1 MYRSILL
8 QLCLGGSSDNEV
20 YIRPSE
26 DVTTTEVSLDTAER
40 RHLTLTRTSLSF
52 LPQEPSLLKS
62 TGVIR
67 QPKSFLRIHLTSL
80 LFEMMDTAALVTLL
94 ALVVAMAGVSQALHI
109 QGSLDKNDILPDSEE
124 NIVDHLLGLE
134 SENTDNSIDD
144 RLLTAVLRALLLGS
158 QRETRDSVLHQ
169 PQRFGRGSRDQVV
182 SDDQIHSR
190 DWEAAPGQIWSMAV
204 PQRFGKK

>member
-1 MYRSILL
+1 
-8 QLCLGGSSDNEV
+8 
-20 YIRPSE
+20 
-26 DVTTTEVSLDTAER
+26 
-40 RHLTLTRTSLSF
+40 
-52 LPQEPSLLKS
+52 
-62 TGVIR
+62 
-67 QPKSFLRIHLTSL
+67 
-80 LFEMMDTAALVTLL
+80 MDTAALVTLL

-109 QGSLDKNDILPDSEE
+109 QSSLEKNDILPDSEE
-124 NIVDHLLGLE
+124 NIADHLLGLK

-169 PQRFGRGSRDQVV
+169 PQRFGRGSRGQVV
-182 SDDQIHSR
+182 SDNQIHSR

>member
-1 MYRSILL
+1 
-8 QLCLGGSSDNEV
+8 
-20 YIRPSE
+20 
-26 DVTTTEVSLDTAER
+26 
-40 RHLTLTRTSLSF
+40 
-52 LPQEPSLLKS
+52 
-62 TGVIR
+62 
-67 QPKSFLRIHLTSL
+67 
-80 LFEMMDTAALVTLL
+80 MDTAALVTLL

-134 SENTDNSIDD
+134 SENTDNSIDN

-182 SDDQIHSR
+182 LDDQIHSR